1 MKIEKQDVIQFV
13 ERFHELYLSRQYDE
27 ISDMLCDSVHIGG
40 ISVDEVI
47 NGKDKVKDFLRLIS
61 EVKVDYSNAE
71 AIDVYVKER
80 NDYCWNVQ
88 SVFRIHPLVNNR
100 QIEVCFATKCSV
112 ITVDGELQIDHLLFT
127 LINEDRITE
136 SSHQL
141 KDFIMQKEE
150 AFQNNEDL
158 LNSVPGGIFKC
169 LYDEKLT
176 LIEMSDGFLRMCGY
190 TREDIESEFQNS
202 LRAMI
207 HEEDMDCLDEEVK
220 HQLKLSNNKQIEYR
234 IRHKKGNDIWILDKG
249 TLIKSE
255 DGFDCFH
262 CIAIDVTQ
270 EKNMRE
276 QYRYMLERNQ
286 IIMNQTNDVVF
297 EWDIKKDKLFVT
309 TNWDKN
315 FGKQKWPDGSS
326 LIEILND
333 EKHSPFSKNDLPVLY
348 EAIQKIRNGE
358 SYVEV
363 ECHILDKN
371 GSYIWCKIRVSV
383 QLDQQGES
391 DKAIGVVINIDQEK
405 RKSLMLLQ
413 KANQDALTGISNKAS
428 TKELIISELLENSK
442 ETGAL
447 LIIDIDDFKCVND
460 TRGHLFGDSVLSDIA
475 TILKANCRSSDILGR
490 IGGDEFMLFLK
501 DVTLLDVVKTKAQK
515 IIAGI
520 RDLKS
525 LEGLPKQVSSSIG
538 ISLYPEHGSD
548 YNTLYKYADFA
559 LYQAKMEGKNR
570 YSIYDEKNMNEY
582 LKKERTVYAS
592 AIHSNID
599 SNGNEF
605 SVGEI
610 VPYLFDILYESENTQ
625 RAIQDIIQI
634 VGEKFDVSRVYIFE
648 DFDDGQFCRNTFEW
662 CNTGIE
668 PAKEKLQSVSY
679 KEDLGG
685 CYLDNFNESGVFYCA
700 DIKTLPRAQYNIL
713 ASQDVKSLLQCS
725 IRDSGKFRGFIG
737 FDECGENRF
746 WTKDQIYLL
755 QLISEILSVFLLK
768 SRKEEMI
775 ELENLGLL
783 QVLDNQDSFIYIV
796 EEDSFEV
803 LYANQKTKITANSK
817 CEGECC
823 YRLFMGRDKPCE
835 MCAALNATRTQPS
848 DSIEFFNPILK
859 IWTDVCG
866 SYIKWKGK
874 DARLIVCH
882 DISRFKK

>member
-1 MKIEKQDVIQFV
+1 MKIIKQDAIRFV
-13 ERFHELYLSRQYDE
+13 ERFHELYLTKQYDE
-27 ISDMLCDSVHIGG
+27 ISDMFCDSVHIGG

-47 NGKDKVKDFLRLIS
+47 EGKNKIIDFLRLIS
-61 EVKVDYSNAE
+61 EVDVDDSNTE
-71 AIDVYVKER
+71 IIDVYAKEISDR
-80 NDYCWNVQ
+80 CWSVQ
-88 SVFRIHPLVNNR
+88 SVFRLNTMQNTHSI
-100 QIEVCFATKCSV
+100 QACFATKCSL
-112 ITVDGELQIDHLLFT
+112 IAIDGKLQINDLLFT
-127 LINEDRITE
+127 LINEEKVKE
-136 SSHQL
+136 SNHQL

-190 TREDIESEFQNS
+190 TREDMENKFQNS
-202 LRAMI
+202 LRAII
-207 HEEDMDCLDEEVK
+207 HEEDMERLDEEVK

-234 IRHKKGNDIWILDKG
+234 IRHKNGNNIWVLDKG

-255 DGFDCFH
+255 TGLDCFH
-262 CIAIDVTQ
+262 CIVIDVTQ
-270 EKNMRE
+270 EKNIRE

-297 EWDIKKDKLFVT
+297 EWDIKKDQLFVS

-315 FGKQKWPDGSS
+315 FGKQRWPDGSS

-333 EKHSPFSKNDLPVLY
+333 ESYSPFFKNDLPVLL
-348 EAIQKIRNGE
+348 EVLQKIRSGE

-363 ECHILDKN
+363 ECRILDKYDN
-371 GSYIWCKIRVSV
+371 YIWCKIRVSV
-383 QLDQQGES
+383 QLDQNGES

-405 RKSLMLLQ
+405 RKSLLLLK

-428 TKELIISELLENSK
+428 TKELIIAELLGNTQEM
-442 ETGAL
+442 GAL

-475 TILKANCRSSDILGR
+475 TILKANCRSTDILGR
-490 IGGDEFMLFLK
+490 IGGDEFLLFLK
-501 DVTLLDVVKTKAQK
+501 DVSLLNIVKEKAQK
-515 IIAGI
+515 IIDSI

-525 LEGLPKQVSSSIG
+525 LAGLPKQVSSSIG
-538 ISLYPEHGSD
+538 ISLYPKHGKD

-559 LYQAKMEGKNR
+559 LYQAKIEGKNQ

-582 LKKERTVYAS
+582 LKKERNVYAS
-592 AIHSNID
+592 AIHSTID
-599 SNGNEF
+599 SNEEEL
-605 SVGEI
+605 SIAEI
-610 VPYLFDILYESENTQ
+610 VPYLFGILYESENIQ
-625 RAIQDIIQI
+625 RAIQDIIKI

-648 DFDDGQFCRNTFEW
+648 DYENGRYCKNTFEW
-662 CNTGIE
+662 CNKGIT
-668 PAKEKLQSVSY
+668 PVKDTMQQISY
-679 KEDLGG
+679 AEDLGG
-685 CYLDNFNESGVFYCA
+685 CYLENFNENGVFYCA
-700 DIKTLPRAQYNIL
+700 DINTLPKQQRNIL
-713 ASQDVKSLLQCS
+713 SAQGVKSLLQCS
-725 IRDSGKFRGFIG
+725 IRDNGKFRGFIG

-746 WTKDQIYLL
+746 WTKDQIFLL
-755 QLISEILSVFLLK
+755 QLIAEILTIFLLK

-775 ELENLGLL
+775 ELENKGLL
-783 QVLDNQDSFIYIV
+783 QVLDNQDAFIYIV
-796 EEDSFEV
+796 EEGTFEL
-803 LYANQKTKITANSK
+803 LYANKKTKVTSNSK
-817 CEGECC
+817 CQGEYC

-835 MCAALNATRTQPS
+835 LCAARNATRTQPS
-848 DSIEFFNPILK
+848 DSIEFFNPTLK